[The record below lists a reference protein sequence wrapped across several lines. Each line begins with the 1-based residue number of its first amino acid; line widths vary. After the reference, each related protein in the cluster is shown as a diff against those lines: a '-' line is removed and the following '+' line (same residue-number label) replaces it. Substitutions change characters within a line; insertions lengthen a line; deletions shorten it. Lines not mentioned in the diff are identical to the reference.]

1 MKTIGTLLQ
10 AKKAA
15 PGLYS
20 VKDAEGVTLNKR
32 GKGFGGGGFNFRF
45 TLGGERLLMSFGSPN
60 DYDDLDEVRDA
71 ATAAR
76 KLVKEGINPADERER
91 RKAANLAAKQ
101 PVTFRQ
107 KAEAIRDV

>member
-1 MKTIGTLLQ
+1 VKTISTLLQ

-15 PGLYS
+15 PGLYA

-32 GKGFGGGGFNFRF
+32 GSAFGGGGFNFRF

-60 DYDDLDEVRDA
+60 DFDDLDEVKDA

-76 KLVKEGINPADERER
+76 KLVARAPPERKPRRQATAHLQTEG
-91 RKAANLAAKQ
+91 
-101 PVTFRQ
+101 
-107 KAEAIRDV
+107 